1 MITTYEE
8 YLEKPKSLTIEQM
21 HEIHTEMLIGI
32 ANDSDAMELY
42 KELIQ
47 QSTKYADFRSK
58 WLTWDRITKIE
69 RDDSRTSCHNSL
81 IIKFDMLARY
91 LKSKGKEVTWRDAL
105 GYEKDD
111 KYNRKTIGD
120 FACYLVFINSL
131 NAR

>member
-21 HEIHTEMLIGI
+21 QEIHTQILSDIE
-32 ANDSDAMELY
+32 NDSNAKELY
-42 KELIQ
+42 EELIQ
-47 QSTKYADFRSK
+47 QATKYADFRSK
-58 WLTWDRITKIE
+58 WLTWDRVTRIE

-81 IIKFDMLARY
+81 IVKFDMLARY
-91 LKSKGKEVTWRDAL
+91 LKSQGEEVIWRDIL

-111 KYNRKTIGD
+111 RYNRKTIGD